1 MTDYRE
7 ITSTEVEPR
16 APVTTALMSA
26 LRDNPISIANGDETV
41 PNEARIKNS
50 AFSILAPGDVE
61 VLRASNEAFTNSVNT
76 DTELFRMPFHQS
88 GEVTFSFRYKTSGD
102 AVEGRFRVRRI
113 RAGSNTTLTTKTR
126 EKDSYAT
133 HTFDISVEVGDQI
146 TVTATVTDQPL
157 NVTGSAFVNSVR
169 VFTDGSELISFGQD
183 LDNWVRL

>member
-7 ITSTEVEPR
+7 ITSPEVEPR

-41 PNEARIKNS
+41 PNEARVKNS

-61 VLRASNEAFTNSVNT
+61 VLRASKEAFTNLVNT

-113 RAGSNTTLTTKTR
+113 RAGSNCKTR
-126 EKDSYAT
+126 DRPIRLRGENSPTWPNSILCRAFCSGSYQ
-133 HTFDISVEVGDQI
+133 SV
-146 TVTATVTDQPL
+146 
-157 NVTGSAFVNSVR
+157 SA
-169 VFTDGSELISFGQD
+169 LC
-183 LDNWVRL
+183 